1 MPKLLFCDIDGT
13 LVRGD
18 GTISDHVRRLLEELA
33 VQGHGFILTSG
44 RPLSSILKV
53 RDYIDIAFPHSYII
67 ANNGGLIYDCN
78 AGKAVFEARLPFSLI
93 DELQTV
99 AEEMQVH
106 IQTYTERDIVCRYET
121 EEVKRYAARIK
132 MPVILSDRLTAPL
145 TVEPYKMLALSLAGS
160 ESLMPLKHRIEHD
173 YADVANPMFSQ
184 VGYLEILPKAAS
196 KGNALRFLCNHLSI
210 PVENTYAAGDS
221 ENDIAMLRAAAVSY
235 AMQNGDE
242 TVKSS
247 AAFVTALDHEH
258 DGIAEVLHAILTN
271 S

>member
-13 LVRGD
+13 LVRTD
-18 GTISDHVRRLLEELA
+18 GSISDHVRDLLNELA

-53 RDYIDIAFPHSYII
+53 RDYINIDFPHSYII

-78 AGKAVFEARLPFSLI
+78 AKRPVFEARLALPLI
-93 DELQTV
+93 DKLQNI
-99 AEEMQVH
+99 AQEMQVH
-106 IQTYTERDIVCRYET
+106 IQTYTETEIVCRHET

-132 MPVILSDRLTAPL
+132 MPVVLSDRLTTPL
-145 TVEPYKMLALSLAGS
+145 TVPPYKMLALSLEGS
-160 ESLMPLKHRIEHD
+160 EALMPLKHRIEND
-173 YADVANPMFSQ
+173 FSDTINPMFSQ
-184 VGYLEILPKAAS
+184 VGYLELLPKAAS
-196 KGNALRFLCNHLSI
+196 KGKALRFLCEHLNI
-210 PVENTYAAGDS
+210 PVENTYAVGDS

-247 AAFVTALDHEH
+247 AAFVTALDHNH
-258 DGIAEVLHAILTN
+258 DGIAEVLNALLTN